1 MLKLIDKILHQF
13 RICFKREETFAWFVT
28 IMIGLLIRP
37 DIRGISSIV
46 GCLSLNPRY
55 YESMLHFFRSK
66 AYELKSIKRKWQTIA
81 SSNDKLV
88 ELDGSMVIVGD
99 HIKVPKEA
107 RHMPGVK
114 KLRQDSE
121 NVGKAEYIFGH
132 QFGMVGILAKDKT
145 MQCIPVDI
153 ELQDGTDEVE
163 RLEEEAPPI
172 SKGQGRAKQSD
183 TSVTKMI
190 QMASNFAAQT
200 SQKAILLLDAFFVS
214 KYAFDAAQREA
225 GNITLITRGKKN
237 TVAFESPEP
246 PKKKKPGRPRKYGD
260 KVILRELFKN
270 TADTFTTVTM
280 SLYGKEE
287 TIEYLCKNLIWRPT
301 GRMLRFV
308 MVRTGEN
315 TMILMCSD
323 LTMDPEKIILAY
335 SYRFK
340 IEVSFKMLKQNLGG
354 FFYHFWTAAMPKIS
368 RFKTNS
374 DLSSIT
380 EDRDKKKII
389 STMRAIEVYTFLS
402 CMALGILSMISLSF
416 PGSVWDKF
424 SGWLRTRSSQN
435 PSVETVRSVLRQKLW
450 RNIYNLNSHATLANI
465 HRYQKPYK
473 ERFYKNAA

>member
-1 MLKLIDKILHQF
+1 
-13 RICFKREETFAWFVT
+13 
-28 IMIGLLIRP
+28 
-37 DIRGISSIV
+37 
-46 GCLSLNPRY
+46 
-55 YESMLHFFRSK
+55 
-66 AYELKSIKRKWQTIA
+66 
-81 SSNDKLV
+81 
-88 ELDGSMVIVGD
+88 MVIVGD

-114 KLRQDSE
+114 KLHQDSE

-132 QFGMVGILAKDKT
+132 QFGMVGILAEDKT

-153 ELQDGTDEVE
+153 ELQDGTDEIECLRGDIPSVS
-163 RLEEEAPPI
+163 EE
-172 SKGQGRAKQSD
+172 KGKAEKED
-183 TSVTKMI
+183 TSVAKMI
-190 QMASNFAAQT
+190 QMASNFVSQT
-200 SQKAILLLDAFFVS
+200 SQNAILLLDAFFVS
-214 KYAFDAAQREA
+214 KYAFNAAQREA

-237 TVAFESPEP
+237 TVAFEEPRP
-246 PKKKKPGRPRKYGD
+246 PKEKKPGRPRIYGN
-260 KVILRELFKN
+260 KVILSGLFKK
-270 TADTFTTVTM
+270 AIDTFTTITM
-280 SLYGKEE
+280 NLYGKEE
-287 TIEYLCKNLIWRPT
+287 TVEYLCKDLLWRPI

-308 MVRTGEN
+308 MVKTGQN

-354 FFYHFWTAAMPKIS
+354 FFYHFWTAAMPKLS

-380 EDRDKKKII
+380 EDKDKEKIV

-416 PGSVWDKF
+416 PDSVWNKF

-435 PSVETVRSVLRQKLW
+435 PSIETVRSVLRQELW
-450 RNIYNLNSHATLANI
+450 KNIYNLGSHATLANI
-465 HRYQKPYK
+465 HKYQKPHRG
-473 ERFYKNAA
+473 RFYKDAA

>member
-28 IMIGLLIRP
+28 IMVGFLIRP
-37 DIRGISSIV
+37 DIRGISTIV

-66 AYELKSIKRKWQTIA
+66 AYELKSIKGRWQAIV

-88 ELDGSMVIVGD
+88 ELDSSMVIVGD

-114 KLRQDSE
+114 KLHQDSE

-145 MQCIPVDI
+145 MQCIPVDV
-153 ELQDGTDEVE
+153 ELQDGTDEIE
-163 RLEEEAPPI
+163 RL
-172 SKGQGRAKQSD
+172 KGGTSPVSVEQGKAENAN
-183 TSVTKMI
+183 TSVAKMI
-190 QMASNFAAQT
+190 QMVSNFVDQT

-214 KYAFDAAQREA
+214 KYAFNAAQREA
-225 GNITLITRGKKN
+225 ENITLITRGKKN
-237 TVAFESPEP
+237 TVAFETPEP
-246 PKKKKPGRPRKYGD
+246 PKVKKRGRPRKYGS
-260 KVILRELFKN
+260 KVILSELFED
-270 TADTFTTVTM
+270 AIDTFTTITM
-280 SLYGKEE
+280 NLYGKEE
-287 TIEYLCKNLIWRPT
+287 TVEYLCKNLIWRPI

-308 MVRTGEN
+308 MVKTGEK

-374 DLSSIT
+374 DLSPIT
-380 EDRDKKKII
+380 EDKDKEKII

-416 PGSVWDKF
+416 PELIWNKF
-424 SGWLRTRSSQN
+424 TGWLRTRSSQN

-450 RNIYNLNSHATLANI
+450 KNIYNLNSHATLANI
-465 HRYQKPYK
+465 HKYQKPRG
-473 ERFYKNAA
+473 ERFYKDAA